1 MADGE
6 STESRA
12 TASDAGVPTPDRSEP
27 GDVHIDIELRDG
39 LPGGRAFIAVEQ
51 DGEVVWLAD
60 ENKVPA
66 PVARDLLTEMRGM
79 VRKRGWVQNWPGAS

>member
-6 STESRA
+6 STESR
-12 TASDAGVPTPDRSEP
+12 TQLGDADVPTPDRSEP
-27 GDVHIDIELRDG
+27 GDVQIDVELRDG

-51 DGEVVWLAD
+51 DGAVTWLAD
-60 ENKVPA
+60 KNKVPA
-66 PVARDLLTEMRGM
+66 QAVGDLLTEMRSM